1 DFLTAVQ
8 NGSIDN
14 NWGNPGPDD
23 NVQPDQINFS
33 LMAPGTIFTMAG
45 EQYRYL
51 ENQGGGNHMII
62 RNEAGV
68 QVSWDNQ
75 DSRLN
80 QWYDTLD
87 PSVQAM
93 VQPVENTF
101 TVGSIAFDDVTFE
114 GTGWIPLHLTGEVGA
129 DNSAVDLSGTSRAFS
144 LSLADVARLSGPGLA
159 WESREERRTGE
170 MRTWWLRTPG
180 ESGRGWRLT
189 TGGTL
194 QTFDSNASI
203 RIRPALIVHQ

>member
-1 DFLTAVQ
+1 
-8 NGSIDN
+8 
-14 NWGNPGPDD
+14 
-23 NVQPDQINFS
+23 
-33 LMAPGTIFTMAG
+33 IFTMAG

-51 ENQGGGNHMII
+51 ENQGGGNHLII

-114 GTGWIPLHLTGEVGA
+114 GTGWIPLQLTGEVGA

-170 MRTWWLRTPG
+170 MRTWWLRTRGGRIDDPNIRSWMVTSGPPHDPNRSGSLAGYGFALNQPG
-180 ESGRGWRLT
+180 V
-189 TGGTL
+189 GT
-194 QTFDSNASI
+194 
-203 RIRPALIVHQ
+203 RPALIVHQ